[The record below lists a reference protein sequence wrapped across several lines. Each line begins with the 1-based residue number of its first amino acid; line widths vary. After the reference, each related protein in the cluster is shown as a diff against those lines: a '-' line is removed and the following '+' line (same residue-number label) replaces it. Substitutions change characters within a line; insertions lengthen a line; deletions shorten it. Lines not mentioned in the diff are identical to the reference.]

1 MKQFIPRIEI
11 SLSQIR
17 DNARMLSELYGE
29 KGISLMGVSK
39 AVLGEPSIAK
49 AMIQGGVKFIADS
62 RIENIQK
69 MKNAGIE
76 TRFVLLR
83 TPLSQ
88 AESVIKSVD
97 ISLNTEVE
105 TLEKLSYYAK
115 AQNINHQVIVMVELG
130 DLREGILPCDLSQ
143 FIRKT
148 LSLSHIKIV
157 GIGCNLACYGGVKP
171 DGKNMHELS
180 ELVDIIKKEF
190 KISLEIIS
198 GGNSANYEW
207 YNSAQDIGEINNLR
221 VGESILLGCET
232 LHRNAIPGLH
242 TSAFQLVAEV
252 IESKQKPS
260 LPFGQICQD
269 AFGKVRNFQDR
280 GIRQRAIIAL
290 GRQDIPA
297 SSLKPNNKL
306 EILGSSSDHIILDS
320 ENHNLQVGDEVN
332 FNLDYGGLLAAMTSP
347 FIRKQFIDSG
357 NHAAAWIPSSPDGRV
372 MKTSFAIN

>member
-69 MKNAGIE
+69 MKNAGIG

-97 ISLNTEVE
+97 ISLNTEIE
-105 TLEKLSYYAK
+105 TLKKLSYYAK
-115 AQNINHQVIVMVELG
+115 AHNINHQVIVMIELG

-221 VGESILLGCET
+221 VGESILLGCE
-232 LHRNAIPGLH
+232 P
-242 TSAFQLVAEV
+242 FQKHPDK
-252 IESKQKPS
+252 S
-260 LPFGQICQD
+260 GQMEGMV
-269 AFGKVRNFQDR
+269 FFWTR
-280 GIRQRAIIAL
+280 
-290 GRQDIPA
+290 
-297 SSLKPNNKL
+297 
-306 EILGSSSDHIILDS
+306 
-320 ENHNLQVGDEVN
+320 
-332 FNLDYGGLLAAMTSP
+332 
-347 FIRKQFIDSG
+347 
-357 NHAAAWIPSSPDGRV
+357 
-372 MKTSFAIN
+372 